1 MDGEDLLPLKIAQAL
16 DRGATVVTGNQRA
29 ARTLRV
35 AFDRRN
41 HALGLN
47 SWQPPAVVA
56 WDTWIAR
63 LWRGLLLDGQTS
75 KLLLNR
81 SQEHAV
87 WRRILTA
94 DAELHSLQ
102 TPDALAEMASDVEL

>member
-16 DRGATVVTGNQRA
+16 GRGATVVTGNQRA

-41 HALGLN
+41 RTLKLK
-47 SWQPPAVVA
+47 SWQPPAVMA
-56 WDTWIAR
+56 WDTWMAQ
-63 LWRGLLLDGQTS
+63 LWRGLLLDGRTS

-87 WRRILTA
+87 WRRILAA
-94 DAELHSLQ
+94 DTELHSLQ
-102 TPDALAEMASDVEL
+102 TLDARASQEGIR